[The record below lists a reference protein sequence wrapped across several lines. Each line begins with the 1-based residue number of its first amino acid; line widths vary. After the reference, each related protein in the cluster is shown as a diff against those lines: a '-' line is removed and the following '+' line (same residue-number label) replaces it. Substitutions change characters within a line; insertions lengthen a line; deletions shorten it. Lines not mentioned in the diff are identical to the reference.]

1 MTEGI
6 RQRPDAPLAGA
17 ELALPYLLDDA
28 DFAAFARRAVSGAAR
43 ARVSE
48 PLLGALVAA
57 LWTSRAEAEPRG
69 LAVLVGDDD
78 AARALSES
86 ASAFLPG
93 EAVAFMPSRGAAH
106 GAGLDPPPHLAGERS
121 RALHTLA
128 AGGLVAV
135 SADALVERL
144 PPPAVRPRP
153 VELRLGEDRPFDELT
168 RELAGAG
175 YERADT
181 VEERGQFSVRGGL
194 VDIFPS
200 TGREP
205 VRAEFFGDSLE
216 RLSAFSAF
224 TQRSL
229 RDLDHVLIYPAAEV
243 ATTGSGPVV
252 AWGWRRT
259 AGRWRRGSSRRFPRS
274 SARPPSSPG
283 IPRRSRRRSTRRP
296 PRPPSCSTMRS
307 RSGAGM
313 SRRPRRARSSTTPRR
328 SRRCRSASPRR
339 STPSPRR
346 SRRSGSPRPRTSCAA

>member
-1 MTEGI
+1 MAEGI

-28 DFAAFARRAVSGAAR
+28 DFAAFARRAASGAPRAR
-43 ARVSE
+43 ASE
-48 PLLGALVAA
+48 PMLGALVAA
-57 LWTSRAEAEPRG
+57 MWTARAGLEPRA

-78 AARALSES
+78 AARTLAE
-86 ASAFLPG
+86 AAAAFLPG
-93 EAVAFMPSRGAAH
+93 GPVAFMPSRGAAH
-106 GAGLDPPPHLAGERS
+106 GSGLEPAPHLVGERS

-128 AGGLVAV
+128 AGGLVVV

-144 PPPAVRPRP
+144 PPPAARPRP
-153 VELRLGEDRPFDELT
+153 VELRLGEERPFDELT
-168 RELAGAG
+168 HALAGAG

-229 RDLDHVLIYPAAEV
+229 RDLDHVVVHPAAET
-243 ATTGSGPVV
+243 AKRGQTPMLRGAS
-252 AWGWRRT
+252 RRT
-259 AGRWRRGSSRRFPRS
+259 RWPCPKGSSRRFP
-274 SARPPSSPG
+274 SSPAPPRSWPG
-283 IPRRSRRRSTRRP
+283 TPRRWERRSTRP
-296 PRPPSCSTMRS
+296 
-307 RSGAGM
+307 
-313 SRRPRRARSSTTPRR
+313 SRRPRISCAI
-328 SRRCRSASPRR
+328 RRCSRGGTSVRR
-339 STPSPRR
+339 RHTR
-346 SRRSGSPRPRTSCAA
+346 